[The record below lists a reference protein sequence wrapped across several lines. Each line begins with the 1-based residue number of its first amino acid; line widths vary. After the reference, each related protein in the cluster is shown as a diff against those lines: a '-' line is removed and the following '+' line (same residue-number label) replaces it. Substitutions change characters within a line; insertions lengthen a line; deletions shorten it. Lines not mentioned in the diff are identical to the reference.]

1 MSGSCTRVVSLRPR
15 GSVLIGAVIVCAAI
29 AASLWSAGSAWAWGW
44 GHPTT
49 LFVSTGG
56 TDSGNCR
63 APSHACATIGYAL
76 SQASAGSRVLVRPGT
91 YAESA
96 NPGGGPNLIGSNL
109 AGVTLSGHHAV
120 IDATGESN
128 GLVDQ
133 ANRTTISG
141 FTVINAQLE
150 GILVEPPRASWPDS
164 PTAGPANI
172 SKVTIDDNVVEHN
185 DQAYDTTAPNPFAAC
200 PTSPTDSDDCGEGIH
215 LLAATYSRVTGNRV
229 AHNVGGILLSD
240 GGLPTATG
248 GPTSVGPAAHN
259 LIAFNTSTDNAFDC
273 GVTLPS
279 HDPRAVAVAGA
290 TAGQPQPS
298 LAGVYDNLVVH
309 NVSTNNGGAGL
320 LDATPYPGTGA
331 YDNTFIRNFVSGNGE
346 GGFQLHSHAPFQ
358 DVDGNKVLSNYFGTN
373 NTAGDPDSG
382 DLQTTGVIL
391 FSAVVPV
398 SDTLVLGNV
407 IAHNTFGIWRT
418 ANVTDNGLA
427 RNVFVGNGTNVFT
440 Q

>member
-1 MSGSCTRVVSLRPR
+1 V
-15 GSVLIGAVIVCAAI
+15 
-29 AASLWSAGSAWAWGW
+29 
-44 GHPTT
+44 
-49 LFVSTGG
+49 
-56 TDSGNCR
+56 
-63 APSHACATIGYAL
+63 
-76 SQASAGSRVLVRPGT
+76 
-91 YAESA
+91 
-96 NPGGGPNLIGSNL
+96 
-109 AGVTLSGHHAV
+109 
-120 IDATGESN
+120 
-128 GLVDQ
+128 
-133 ANRTTISG
+133 
-141 FTVINAQLE
+141 
-150 GILVEPPRASWPDS
+150 
-164 PTAGPANI
+164 
-172 SKVTIDDNVVEHN
+172 
-185 DQAYDTTAPNPFAAC
+185 
-200 PTSPTDSDDCGEGIH
+200 
-215 LLAATYSRVTGNRV
+215 
-229 AHNVGGILLSD
+229 
-240 GGLPTATG
+240 
-248 GPTSVGPAAHN
+248 
-259 LIAFNTSTDNAFDC
+259 IAFNTSTDNAFDC

-309 NVSTNNGGAGL
+309 NVSTNNGGAGF